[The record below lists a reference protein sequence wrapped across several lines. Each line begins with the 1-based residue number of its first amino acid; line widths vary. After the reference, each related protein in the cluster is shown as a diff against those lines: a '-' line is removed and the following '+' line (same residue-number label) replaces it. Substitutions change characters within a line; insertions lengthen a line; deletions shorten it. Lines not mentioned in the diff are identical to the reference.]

1 MVTALERDALYY
13 PYIEVQSANWLK
25 STLLCFPHVRRI
37 VPGGYWPN
45 DKRSIR
51 PFCDTEGVGGLPL
64 LINEYPDGEAS
75 SAEQVRLAHKIKANG
90 EEFRRHFSQ
99 HATRRKYPTSANKY
113 RIYYLKIDHRLR
125 QCLVE
130 LKLAWED
137 EPGWFSLHP
146 RLGRAVMATIAIAV
160 ANDRGF
166 DIVTS
171 DNMVHRS
178 VCTQRQADVFD
189 ELTGFLRHEPA
200 QASQELVNE
209 LACVFMTTYFD
220 VSKLSIEQI
229 VELQS
234 DGKDLR
240 RFKDAILPIAQRIP
254 DISDLRERKRRL
266 KESAAEINNE
276 WKKYKKSL
284 PRFAAEAIFDAT
296 EAKLPAAVSAALGA
310 VTYLPLGVAAGIA
323 VGFSSYAGWRMWQ
336 KYKKSTDSP
345 YQFLN
350 RVHRNGATLLVPSSV
365 TASR

>member
-1 MVTALERDALYY
+1 
-13 PYIEVQSANWLK
+13 
-25 STLLCFPHVRRI
+25 
-37 VPGGYWPN
+37 
-45 DKRSIR
+45 
-51 PFCDTEGVGGLPL
+51 
-64 LINEYPDGEAS
+64 
-75 SAEQVRLAHKIKANG
+75 
-90 EEFRRHFSQ
+90 
-99 HATRRKYPTSANKY
+99 
-113 RIYYLKIDHRLR
+113 
-125 QCLVE
+125 
-130 LKLAWED
+130 
-137 EPGWFSLHP
+137 
-146 RLGRAVMATIAIAV
+146 MATIAIAV